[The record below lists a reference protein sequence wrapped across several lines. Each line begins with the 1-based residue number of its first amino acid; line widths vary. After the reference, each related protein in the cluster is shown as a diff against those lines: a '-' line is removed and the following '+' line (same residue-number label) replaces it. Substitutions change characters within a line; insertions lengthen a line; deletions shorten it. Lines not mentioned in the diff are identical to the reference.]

1 MTDTQFDDFF
11 NDKLRDHQAS
21 VPPGLWDKVKE
32 TQLDQLFSDKL
43 KDASAPVP
51 EGLWDKITDSR
62 FDEFVGGKL
71 FENTAPVPAG
81 LWDRITDGQ
90 FDNFIGGKLFEHT
103 APVPAGLWDRVTDG
117 QFDGFVAGKLYDHS
131 APVPEGLWD
140 KVNPQKDDE
149 RRPAFILFRYPAA
162 ALLILA
168 LLLGGSLGGYLFI
181 QNGKG
186 TNHETTIPAV
196 STDAN
201 NKEGKGNTDGSSTN
215 PNPADA
221 AVVNGNKDGQSSTD
235 HSAVNGQPSGS
246 NENKEGKDEKPLNS
260 ESANHNGNSGNDA
273 GGLLDATVSSA
284 AKKAKPLLKQSNKQW
299 IRNGLELTPI
309 SENAN
314 STTKNNNE
322 QTTDQTA
329 LTENSFEYIE
339 PYHSN
344 VLTGVPVPTAPGRD
358 YSMFDLTAKS
368 LSTANHTNQFRNI
381 IICPADKKNHNTDWF
396 LEAYASPD
404 VVSKKVTAN
413 TASQQYLL
421 TKDSSESM
429 QISYTA
435 GLRLVK
441 PLNDNILLKLGAQ
454 YSQINQKYVYRTEN
468 EVKTTT
474 VVTVRTIIRAPGDTV
489 IVHDTSTVQTIGFK
503 NNTVYNRFRSFDIPV
518 TVGYQFGDDDL
529 KFGINAG
536 VVFNISSWYQGVIL
550 DSSLATVPLN
560 KTGNGVYKTNLGMG
574 LYAGVSVAK
583 KLGEDLH
590 IFFEPYFR
598 YNLSNMTN
606 TGAAYNQKFSLGGL
620 SVGLRLNLNRK

>member
-51 EGLWDKITDSR
+51 EGLWDKITDSQ
-62 FDEFVGGKL
+62 FDDFVGGKL
-71 FENTAPVPAG
+71 AEHNAPVPSG

-90 FDNFIGGKLFEHT
+90 FDNFIGGKLFEHA
-103 APVPAGLWDRVTDG
+103 APVPAGLWDKVTDG
-117 QFDGFVAGKLYDHS
+117 QFDNFIAGKLYDQS
-131 APVPEGLWD
+131 APVPAGLWD
-140 KVNPQKDDE
+140 KVNPQKDEE

-186 TNHETTIPAV
+186 TNSEIALPHISTNTNTTNGKV
-196 STDAN
+196 NTDA
-201 NKEGKGNTDGSSTN
+201 SSTHN
-215 PNPADA
+215 NPADA
-221 AVVNGNKDGQSSTD
+221 AVVNGNKDGQPSAD
-235 HSAVNGQPSGS
+235 HSGTGTQPSSS
-246 NENKEGKDEKPLNS
+246 NEKKEPGNEKHLNS
-260 ESANHNGNSGNDA
+260 ESATHNGNTSNDA
-273 GGLLDATVSSA
+273 GGLLNATVSAS
-284 AKKAKPLLKQSNKQW
+284 AKKVKPSLKSSNNPW
-299 IRNGLELTPI
+299 IRNGIELNPV
-309 SENAN
+309 NNNGN

-322 QTTDQTA
+322 ETTDRIDVA
-329 LTENSFEYIE
+329 DNSLDYIE

-344 VLTGVPVPTAPGRD
+344 VLTGVPFPTAPGRD
-358 YSMFDLTAKS
+358 YSMFDMSGKT

-404 VVSKKVTAN
+404 VVSKKVTPN

-421 TKDSSESM
+421 TKDSSETM
-429 QISYTA
+429 QVSYTA

-441 PLNDNILLKLGAQ
+441 PLNDNVLLKLGAQ

-518 TVGYQFGDDDL
+518 TVGYQFGDEDL

-536 VVFNISSWYQGVIL
+536 VVFNVSSWYQGVIL
-550 DSSLATVPLN
+550 DSSLATVTLN
-560 KTGNGVYKTNLGMG
+560 KTGNGVYKTNIGMG
-574 LYAGVSVAK
+574 LYAGVSVIK
-583 KLGEDLH
+583 KLGEDMH